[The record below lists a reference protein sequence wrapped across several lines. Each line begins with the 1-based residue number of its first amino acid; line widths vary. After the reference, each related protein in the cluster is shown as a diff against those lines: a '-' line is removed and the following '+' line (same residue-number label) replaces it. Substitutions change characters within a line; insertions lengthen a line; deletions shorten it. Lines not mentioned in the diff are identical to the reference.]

1 VYLSVELDENVYCVV
16 DALQATVD
24 GKSVSL
30 IQEEKEVKGILVF
43 QGTYKMCIGYVKRMG
58 TLSFEIKKLKGRQ
71 PEKTVFQLALNA
83 VRAKL
88 KVIRP
93 SYI

>member
-1 VYLSVELDENVYCVV
+1 MYLSVEVDENEYCIV

-30 IQEEKEVKGILVF
+30 IHEEKEVKGILVF
-43 QGTYKMCIGYVKRMG
+43 QGSYKACVGYVNRMG
-58 TLSFEIKKLKGRQ
+58 TLKFEIKKLKGRQ
-71 PEKTVFQLALNA
+71 PEKTVFQMALSA
-83 VRAKL
+83 CRLKL

>member
-1 VYLSVELDENVYCVV
+1 LSIELDENEYCIV

-30 IQEEKEVKGILVF
+30 IHGEKEVKGILVF
-43 QGTYKMCIGYVKRMG
+43 QGSYKACVGYCKRMG
-58 TLSFEIKKLKGRQ
+58 TVKFEIKKLKGRQ
-71 PEKTVFQLALNA
+71 PEQSVFQMALTA
-83 VRAKL
+83 VRLKL